1 MFIYLAIF
9 FSKIIENALST
20 LRLILVA
27 NGKKKIGALLQGL
40 IALVWILVTG
50 IVIID
55 INKDLLKIVFFCL
68 GSLYGSYLGS
78 IIEEKIALG
87 NVVLIGI
94 VKQIYEDEIRKKLS
108 KFKNV
113 TIIEE
118 NNKLSIILVLLKRKE
133 INDVSSIFKEIDKN
147 SILISEKAKFI
158 NNIV

>member
-68 GSLYGSYLGS
+68 GSLCGSYLGS

-94 VKQIYEDEIRKKLS
+94 VKQIYEDEIKKKLS
-108 KFKNV
+108 KFKNI

-133 INDVSSIFKEIDKN
+133 INDVGSIFKEIDKN